1 MTIEFARNLSPH
13 PLAPEK
19 RAAALRN
26 PGFGRVGTDHMVA
39 VTWTPDQGWHDA
51 QLRPYEPLS
60 LDPATAVFHYGQAI
74 FEGFKAYGQPDGSIK
89 TFRPEANGRR
99 FQRSARRLAL
109 PELPVEDFVAAADLL
124 ISTDRDW
131 VPAAADTQE
140 QSLYVRPFMMA
151 TEVFLG
157 VRPANHVTFLV
168 IASPAGAY
176 FSGGLHP
183 VSIWLSE
190 EYTRSAPGGTGAAK
204 CAGNY
209 AASLIAQQEAIA
221 NGCDQ
226 VVFLDAVEK
235 KWVEELGGMNIYFVH
250 DDGGLVTPPTSGSI
264 LEGVTRDAIRT
275 LAAERGHPVEER
287 PISIDEWRSGVES
300 GRISEVFA
308 CGTAAVVTPLGRL
321 AWRGG
326 ELSIGDGHTGK
337 VTQDIR
343 DALLAVQYGQAPDP
357 HGWMH
362 AVC

>member
-1 MTIEFARNLSPH
+1 ARNLSPH

-26 PGFGRVGTDHMVA
+26 PGFGRVFTDHMVA

-250 DDGGLVTPPTSGSI
+250 DDGALVTPPTSGSI

-275 LAAERGHPVEER
+275 LAAERGHQVEER